1 MKGKIMELK
10 LDVKTLIVGILLGV
24 IFTAALGVVG
34 GSADKADF
42 GVAIQKNGY
51 ALIRTSNGFLYLI
64 DVEKAQAELVENKDN
79 RNRPLNLERANTNE
93 GTSRTKVRMR

>member
-1 MKGKIMELK
+1 MELK

>member
-42 GVAIQKNGY
+42 GVAVQKNGF
-51 ALIRTSNGFLYLI
+51 ALIRTSNGFLYLV

-79 RNRPLNLERANTNE
+79 RNRPLNLERVNTKE
-93 GTSRTKVRMR
+93 RTSRTNVRMR